1 MPVKDYSE
9 TALPKPLKN
18 LHCSDNMIYEIAED
32 VKKVIAD
39 KCDAYEIYIDEGK
52 LIQLDSLKDELN
64 FAKEE
69 IEMGLGI
76 RVIKDKKQG
85 FAFTSN
91 LDNIDATALQAIENT
106 KLTKVDENYSFAE
119 VEKVSEVKNIYDKKF
134 KDLSLDESVEFL
146 KDTIAV
152 ASDSGC
158 EVTGSG
164 FSASEERS
172 LIVNS
177 NGVSIENKGTGFGL
191 GLSVTIQKDGE
202 IATAYNSQS
211 SRFFDID
218 GEKIANEVCDLAKS
232 SLNTKPV
239 ETGDYDVVL
248 DYYAAVGL
256 LQTFLGA
263 FNGENVMRGRSILK
277 GKIGEEIANPT
288 LSIIDNP
295 LLEKGMLSSK
305 CDDEGSASQKTD
317 LIKDGVLN
325 SFIYDIYTAN
335 CEGVK
340 TTSNG
345 FRGSY
350 LTTPMISPSNLEF
363 EFSERKDMSEIRS
376 GVLTTSVLGAHT
388 ANPISGDFSVEA
400 SNAFKIENGELTE
413 PITKAMISGNIFE
426 IMKRVEGL
434 NTEVKQ
440 YGTFIIP
447 KLLVHDLRVVG
458 Q

>member
-1 MPVKDYSE
+1 
-9 TALPKPLKN
+9 
-18 LHCSDNMIYEIAED
+18 MIYEIAES
-32 VKKVIAD
+32 VKKTVENN
-39 KCDAYEIYIDEGK
+39 CDAYEIYIDESK
-52 LIQLDSLKDELN
+52 TIELDSLKEELN

-69 IEMGLGI
+69 IDLGVGI
-76 RVIKDKKQG
+76 RVLKDKKQG

-91 LDNIDATALQAIENT
+91 LDNLAQTAQKAIENT
-106 KLTKVDENYSFAE
+106 KLTKVDENYAFAE
-119 VEKVSEVKNIYDKKF
+119 VEKVSEVKDVYDNKF
-134 KDLSLDESVEFL
+134 NDLSLDEAVEFL
-146 KDTIAV
+146 KTTIET

-164 FSASEERS
+164 FSASEGRS

-177 NGVSIENKGTGFGL
+177 NGVSIEDEGTGFGL

-218 GEKIANEVCDLAKS
+218 GEKLANEVCDLAKS
-232 SLNTKPV
+232 SLNTKPI
-239 ETGDYDVVL
+239 ETNDYDVVL

-256 LQTFLGA
+256 LQTYISA
-263 FNGENVMRGRSILK
+263 FNGENVLRGRSILK
-277 GKIGEEIANPT
+277 DKLSSEIANPT

-295 LLEKGMLSSK
+295 LLDKGMYTSK
-305 CDDEGSASQKTD
+305 CDGEGSVSRKTS

-325 SFIYDIYTAN
+325 SFIYDIYNAN
-335 CEGVK
+335 KVGEK

-345 FRGSY
+345 LRGSY
-350 LTTPMISPSNLEF
+350 FTTPMIAPTNLEF
-363 EFSERKDMSEIRS
+363 EFGEMRDLSEIKN

-400 SNAFKIENGELTE
+400 SNAFKIENGELAD
-413 PITKAMISGNIFE
+413 PINKAMISGNILE
-426 IMKRVEGL
+426 IMKNVEGL
-434 NTEVKQ
+434 NSEIKQ
-440 YGTFIIP
+440 YGSFIIP

>member
-1 MPVKDYSE
+1 
-9 TALPKPLKN
+9 
-18 LHCSDNMIYEIAED
+18 MIYEIAES
-32 VKKVIAD
+32 VKKAVENN
-39 KCDAYEIYIDEGK
+39 CDAYEIYIDESK
-52 LIQLDSLKDELN
+52 TIELDSLKEELN

-69 IEMGLGI
+69 IDLGVGI
-76 RVIKDKKQG
+76 RVLKDKKQG

-91 LDNIDATALQAIENT
+91 LDNLTQTAQKAIDNA
-106 KLTKVDENYSFAE
+106 KLTKIDGNYAFAE
-119 VEKVSEVKNIYDKKF
+119 VEKVSEVKDVYDNKF
-134 KDLSLDESVEFL
+134 NDLSLDEAVEFL
-146 KDTIAV
+146 KTTIET

-164 FSASEERS
+164 FSASEGRS

-177 NGVSIENKGTGFGL
+177 NGVSIEDEGTGFGL

-218 GEKIANEVCDLAKS
+218 GEKLANEVCDLAKS
-232 SLNTKPV
+232 SLNTKPI
-239 ETGDYDVVL
+239 ETNDYDVVL

-256 LQTFLGA
+256 LQTYISA
-263 FNGENVMRGRSILK
+263 FNGENVLRGRSILK
-277 GKIGEEIANPT
+277 DKLGSEIANPT

-295 LLEKGMLSSK
+295 LLDKGMYTSK
-305 CDDEGSASQKTD
+305 CDGEGSVSRKTS

-325 SFIYDIYTAN
+325 SFIYDIYNAN
-335 CEGVK
+335 KVGEK

-345 FRGSY
+345 LRGSY
-350 LTTPMISPSNLEF
+350 FTTPMIAPTNLEF
-363 EFSERKDMSEIRS
+363 EFGEMRDLSEIKN

-400 SNAFKIENGELTE
+400 SNAFKIENGELTD
-413 PITKAMISGNIFE
+413 PINKAMISGNIFE
-426 IMKRVEGL
+426 IMKNVEGL
-434 NTEVKQ
+434 NSEIKQ
-440 YGTFIIP
+440 YGSFIIP

>member
-1 MPVKDYSE
+1 
-9 TALPKPLKN
+9 
-18 LHCSDNMIYEIAED
+18 MIYELAEKAEKT
-32 VKKVIAD
+32 VKG

-413 PITKAMISGNIFE
+413 PISKAMISGNIFE
-426 IMKRVEGL
+426 IMKSVEGL

>member
-1 MPVKDYSE
+1 
-9 TALPKPLKN
+9 
-18 LHCSDNMIYEIAED
+18 MIYEIAED
-32 VKKVIAD
+32 VKKSIEN
-39 KCDAYEIYIDEGK
+39 KCDAYEIYIDETQ
-52 LIQLDSLKDELN
+52 LIQLDSVKDELN

-69 IEMGLGI
+69 IELGIGI
-76 RVIKDKKQG
+76 RVIKDNKQG
-85 FAFTSN
+85 FAFTSDTDK
-91 LDNIDATALQAIENT
+91 LEKTGLQAIDNT
-106 KLTKVDENYSFAE
+106 KLTKVDEDYSFAE
-119 VEKVSEVKNIYDKKF
+119 VEKVNEVKNVYDNKF
-134 KDLSLDESVEFL
+134 NDLSLDESVEFL

-164 FSASEERS
+164 FSASEGRS
-172 LIVNS
+172 LIINS
-177 NGVSIENKGTGFGL
+177 NGVSIEDEGTGFGL

-218 GEKIANEVCDLAKS
+218 GEKLANTVCDLAKS

-256 LQTFLGA
+256 LQTFISA
-263 FNGENVMRGRSILK
+263 FNGENVLRGRSILK
-277 GKIGEEIANPT
+277 NKLGSEIANPT

-295 LLEKGMLSSK
+295 LLEKGMNTAK
-305 CDDEGSASQKTD
+305 CDGEGSVSRKTD

-325 SFIYDIYTAN
+325 SFLYDLYNARKSN
-335 CEGVK
+335 VE

-345 FRGSY
+345 LRGSY
-350 LTTPMISPSNLEF
+350 LTTPMISPTNLEF
-363 EFSERKDMSEIRS
+363 KFSEMKDLTEINE

-400 SNAFKIENGELTE
+400 SNAFKIENGELSD
-413 PITKAMISGNIFE
+413 PINKAMISGNIFE
-426 IMKRVEGL
+426 IMKTVDGL

-440 YGTFIIP
+440 YGSFIIP

>member
-1 MPVKDYSE
+1 
-9 TALPKPLKN
+9 
-18 LHCSDNMIYEIAED
+18 MIYEIAES
-32 VKKVIAD
+32 VKKTVENN
-39 KCDAYEIYIDEGK
+39 CDAYEIYIDESK
-52 LIQLDSLKDELN
+52 TIELDSLKEELN

-69 IEMGLGI
+69 IDLGVGI
-76 RVIKDKKQG
+76 RVLKDKKQG

-91 LDNIDATALQAIENT
+91 LDNLTQTAQKAIDNA
-106 KLTKVDENYSFAE
+106 KLTKIDDNYAFAE
-119 VEKVSEVKNIYDKKF
+119 VEKVSEVKDVYDNKF
-134 KDLSLDESVEFL
+134 NDLSLDEAVEFL
-146 KDTIAV
+146 KTTIET
-152 ASDSGC
+152 ASDRGC

-164 FSASEERS
+164 FSASEGRS

-177 NGVSIENKGTGFGL
+177 NGVSIEDEGTGFGL

-218 GEKIANEVCDLAKS
+218 GEKLANEVCDLAKS
-232 SLNTKPV
+232 SLNTKPI
-239 ETGDYDVVL
+239 ETNDYDVVL

-256 LQTFLGA
+256 LQTYISA
-263 FNGENVMRGRSILK
+263 FNGENVLRGRSILK
-277 GKIGEEIANPT
+277 DKLGSEIANPT

-295 LLEKGMLSSK
+295 LLDKGMYTSK
-305 CDDEGSASQKTD
+305 CDGEGSVSRKTS

-325 SFIYDIYTAN
+325 SFIYDIYNAN
-335 CEGVK
+335 KVGEK

-345 FRGSY
+345 LRGSY
-350 LTTPMISPSNLEF
+350 FTTPMIAPTNLEF
-363 EFSERKDMSEIRS
+363 EFGEMRDLSEIKN

-400 SNAFKIENGELTE
+400 SNAFKIENGELTD
-413 PITKAMISGNIFE
+413 PINKAMISGNIFE
-426 IMKRVEGL
+426 IMKNVEGL
-434 NTEVKQ
+434 NSEIKQ
-440 YGTFIIP
+440 YGSFIIP